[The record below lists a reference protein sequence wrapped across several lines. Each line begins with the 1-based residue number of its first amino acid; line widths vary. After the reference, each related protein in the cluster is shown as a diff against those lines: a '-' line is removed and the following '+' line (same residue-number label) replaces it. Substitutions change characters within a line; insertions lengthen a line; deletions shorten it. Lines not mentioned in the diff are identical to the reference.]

1 MGRDVPFR
9 HRRGVTAVMEA
20 RSSGI
25 SGSIPARER
34 RPQRVSAARPGA
46 IADGA
51 HAVELRTAAEG
62 QGDLEA
68 WRGLARRP
76 LGPSLFGEPEV
87 LLPAMQHL
95 PDGRHVVLL
104 LVWQTGAAGRALR
117 GLFPVVMPRVPL
129 APGEIRLW
137 QPGLLGF
144 GMPLVDEE
152 RPAEI
157 VAAAL
162 SFCASRGTRYGS
174 LMLPRLP
181 AQGRLA
187 EALAA
192 MSRSSARRLERLPDA
207 GREAPLL
214 ALTDAGRLRAG
225 AHRSGLGGSGFT
237 VEHARG
243 PL

>member
-1 MGRDVPFR
+1 
-9 HRRGVTAVMEA
+9 MEA
-20 RSSGI
+20 RFSGVA
-25 SGSIPARER
+25 GSIPARDG
-34 RPQRVSAARPGA
+34 RPERVSAARAGA
-46 IADGA
+46 SADGA
-51 HAVELRTAAEG
+51 YAVELRAAADI

-68 WRGLARRP
+68 WRALGRRAVE
-76 LGPSLFGEPEV
+76 PSLFAEPDV

-95 PDGRHVVLL
+95 ADGRQAGLL
-104 LVWQTGAAGRALR
+104 LVWQKGAAGRALR

-137 QPGLLGF
+137 QPALLGF

-162 SFCASRGTRYGS
+162 SFCASRGARYGS

-181 AQGRLA
+181 AQGPLA